1 MHEVRC
7 IIIKSSIALMYCPSF
22 LCTKYV
28 FMDFM
33 CTSDSEYEQ
42 KAQSLALLL
51 TLLLPSLSACCD
63 NNTGHDCKS
72 WPPLQQRAANKHY
85 MKILNARKSLRKR
98 PPSFKLSVWMLFY
111 WSKRFEASVNLEAT
125 ISIIKLHNHIIP
137 WTCRDYGLM
146 PP

>member
-42 KAQSLALLL
+42 NAHKVLLYYSHYHYLLCLPVVTIMLAMTVRVDLHY
-51 TLLLPSLSACCD
+51 SKEQQI
-63 NNTGHDCKS
+63 NT
-72 WPPLQQRAANKHY
+72 
-85 MKILNARKSLRKR
+85 
-98 PPSFKLSVWMLFY
+98 
-111 WSKRFEASVNLEAT
+111 T
-125 ISIIKLHNHIIP
+125 
-137 WTCRDYGLM
+137 
-146 PP
+146 